1 MFKLNYLTLTC
12 VEVRRISDN
21 RCVRTF
27 NGATAKVDAKQ
38 FIADQNWSDTRSVAA

>member
-1 MFKLNYLTLTC
+1 MFKLNYINLTK

-27 NGATAKVDAKQ
+27 EGATAKVEAKQ
-38 FIADQNWSDTRSVAA
+38 FIQDQNWSDTRCLAA